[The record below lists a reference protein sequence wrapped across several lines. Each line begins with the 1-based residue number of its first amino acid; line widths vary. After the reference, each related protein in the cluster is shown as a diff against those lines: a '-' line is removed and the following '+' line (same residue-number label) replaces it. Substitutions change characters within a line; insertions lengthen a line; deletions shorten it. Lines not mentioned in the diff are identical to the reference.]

1 MAKTT
6 ETQSDGAALPAW
18 ARVVDNAPLIIDD
31 PDEYKAYVIELLGGP
46 EEYEAARQFT
56 MTREEVRKMLAH
68 DTSCWADTVRQ
79 LRDEGY

>member
-6 ETQSDGAALPAW
+6 ETQPDAAALPAW
-18 ARVVDNAPLIIDD
+18 ARVDDNAPLLIED

-46 EEYEAARQFT
+46 EEYESARQFN
-56 MTREEVRKMLAH
+56 MTREEVRQMLSH
-68 DTSCWADTVRQ
+68 DKSCWSDTVRQ

>member
-6 ETQSDGAALPAW
+6 ETRPDAAALPAR
-18 ARVVDNAPLIIDD
+18 ARVDDNKPLIIDD

-46 EEYEAARQFT
+46 EEYEAAGRVT
-56 MTREEVRKMLAH
+56 ITHEELHKMLSH
-68 DTSCWADTVRQ
+68 DKSCWSDTVRQ